1 MNKNSILG
9 FVIIGVI
16 LIVFSW
22 YNSKVFNE
30 QQEVK
35 AKSDSTVIA
44 KNLQAAQNADTANL
58 DTASKQV
65 VQAATVDSTSAEA
78 NFSSYKDSMLIKA
91 SKAPE
96 EITTLENSK
105 IKIDFL
111 GIFRRIIGEFFPFF
125 FAGVV
130 HHRFRQSR
138 VCFGIFF

>member
-44 KNLQAAQNADTANL
+44 KNLQAAQNAGTANL

-65 VQAATVDSTSAEA
+65 VQAATGDSTSAEA
-78 NFSSYKDSMLIKA
+78 NFSSYKD
-91 SKAPE
+91 
-96 EITTLENSK
+96 
-105 IKIDFL
+105 
-111 GIFRRIIGEFFPFF
+111 
-125 FAGVV
+125 
-130 HHRFRQSR
+130 
-138 VCFGIFF
+138 

>member
-9 FVIIGVI
+9 FVVIGVI

-30 QQEVK
+30 QQELK
-35 AKSDSTVIA
+35 AKSDSIAVA
-44 KNLQAAQNADTANL
+44 KNLQTAQNAGTANL
-58 DTASKQV
+58 DTTSKV
-65 VQAATVDSTSAEA
+65 VQQAAVDSTSAEA

-105 IKIDFL
+105 IKIDFTN
-111 GIFRRIIGEFFPFF
+111 IGAQTKSVKVKNYFTFD
-125 FAGVV
+125 
-130 HHRFRQSR
+130 SLDLY
-138 VCFGIFF
+138 I